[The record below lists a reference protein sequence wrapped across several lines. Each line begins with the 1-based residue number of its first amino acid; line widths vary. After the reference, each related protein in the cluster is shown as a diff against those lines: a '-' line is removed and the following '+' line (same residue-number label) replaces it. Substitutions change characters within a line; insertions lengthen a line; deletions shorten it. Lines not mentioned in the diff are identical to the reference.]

1 MANSRHMSVHKKGTL
16 RQTYMLQRTKHYDI
30 LRTNHQQ
37 PFAETESVSDDP
49 FSSASKDWLA
59 FQQQYSDA
67 WRALGDQVRETT
79 STAETPTN
87 PWAEA
92 LDSWWK
98 AVSAGATPEVNDF
111 YARLSQQAKA
121 FFRLSEGFGQMT
133 QTATASGDAVA
144 QWQDQ
149 MQQALAG
156 LKKNFSE
163 PNPNTHEFMR
173 QVMAFW
179 ELPLDTW
186 QRTASSM
193 SVLPN
198 DFLQNLK
205 AGKLEHMQD
214 ITGRMNEFLS
224 APGVGYTRERQ
235 EQLQTQAKLLLD
247 YQNAYQDYAAGYAK
261 IGLQSVERLEAVLK
275 AQSKDNKSVTGMR
288 ELYDLWVDC
297 CEDAYGEHVST
308 DEYAELHGR
317 LVNRLMALKQ
327 HSREMIDQL
336 LDAIGIPTRR
346 ETNTLHRRLQE
357 VRREGKA
364 MRAELE
370 ALKAQTA
377 MTERR
382 MSSTAPPQNV
392 ATKTKIKKVR
402 RTSPVKKTKP
412 TRGRA
417 TGRNAIKEN

>member
-1 MANSRHMSVHKKGTL
+1 M
-16 RQTYMLQRTKHYDI
+16 
-30 LRTNHQQ
+30 
-37 PFAETESVSDDP
+37 SDDP

-59 FQQQYSDA
+59 FQQQYWDA
-67 WRALGDQVRETT
+67 WHALGDQQVRKTMSTT
-79 STAETPTN
+79 ETPTN
-87 PWAEA
+87 PWGEA

-98 AVSAGATPEVNDF
+98 AISAGTTPEVNDF
-111 YARLSQQAKA
+111 YTRLSEQAKA
-121 FFRLSEGFGQMT
+121 FFRLSEGLGQMT
-133 QTATASGDAVA
+133 QAASASGDAVA

-163 PNPNTHEFMR
+163 SNPNTHEFMR
-173 QVMAFW
+173 QVTAFW

-193 SVLPN
+193 SVLPD

-205 AGKLEHMQD
+205 AGKLEHIQD

-224 APGVGYTRERQ
+224 APGVGYTREWQ
-235 EQLQTQAKLLLD
+235 EQLQTQARLLLD
-247 YQNAYQDYAAGYAK
+247 YQNAYHDYAAGYAK
-261 IGLQSVERLEAVLK
+261 IGLQSVERLEALLT
-275 AQSKDNKSVTGMR
+275 AQSKDNNSVTGIR

-297 CEDAYGEHVST
+297 CEDAYGEYVST

-327 HSREMIDQL
+327 HGREMIDQL
-336 LDAIGIPTRR
+336 LGAIGMPTRR

-357 VRREGKA
+357 VRREGRA
-364 MRAELE
+364 IRAELE

-382 MSSTAPPQNV
+382 MSSAAPTQNV
-392 ATKTKIKKVR
+392 AAKTKIKKAR
-402 RTSPVKKTKP
+402 RTSPAKKTKP
-412 TRGRA
+412 ARGRA
-417 TGRNAIKEN
+417 TRHNAIKES